1 MTIPTK
7 MVLGLPRLVHEPLT
21 IVTANTIPA
30 LTFTPVNAA
39 SVKLFVNG
47 VKYDSV
53 RSPAVL
59 SLSSKTIAWSAA
71 NAGFG
76 LDSNDRVTV
85 EYTTIEAAA

>member
-1 MTIPTK
+1 MTIPAK
-7 MVLGLPRLVHEPLT
+7 QVLGLPRLAHEPLT
-21 IVTANTIPA
+21 IATANTIPA

-39 SVKLFVNG
+39 SIKLFVNG

-53 RSPAVL
+53 RTPTVL
-59 SLSSKTIAWSAA
+59 SLSGKTITWSAA

-85 EYTTIEAAA
+85 EYTTIEPVA